1 MSRFNLAWLIG
12 IPLVV
17 LLGLT
22 LTYSAP
28 PIRDKEHNYELV
40 KLLVDVLAEVD
51 QNYVRELDPEQ
62 KRRLVEDMINGGLER
77 LDANSSFF
85 SIREY
90 KHFVR
95 KSKGHFGGVGIQV
108 NLDRNTGALIVTSPM
123 VGTPAYEA
131 GILAGDLILKID
143 GKSMETI
150 RPAEAVEMI
159 QGEPGTSVTLNVL
172 HEGAMKP
179 VDIPI
184 VRAVIEVETVL
195 GDRRK
200 PERLSDWD
208 YVIDPA
214 RNIAYV
220 RVIEFDEPTAG
231 ALTTV
236 LKQLQAEG
244 VRGLVLDLRGN
255 PGGLLTSAVAVSDLL
270 LNEGTIVSTR
280 GRRLA
285 EKAYTAKADGTLF
298 EPAATHPVA
307 VLIDRFSASASEIVA
322 SALQDNGRAIVVG
335 ERSYG
340 KGSVQ
345 NVFPLENETTAL
357 KLTTQSYW
365 RPSGQNIHRFP
376 DSKDTDEWGVKPTP
390 GYEVPLSIEERK
402 AYLEW
407 RQKRDVVHGKPGA
420 APPAADR
427 KTIEYKDKVLER
439 AMEYL
444 RAELDKQKS

>member
-1 MSRFNLAWLIG
+1 MSRFNLAWLVG

-28 PIRDKEHNYELV
+28 PRDKEQNYELV

-51 QNYVRELDPEQ
+51 QSYVRELDPDA

-77 LDANSSFF
+77 LDPHSSFF

-90 KHFVR
+90 KQFVR
-95 KSKGHFGGVGIQV
+95 KSNGKFGGVGIQV
-108 NLDRNTGALIVTSPM
+108 NLDRSTGALVVTSPM

-131 GILAGDLILKID
+131 GILAGDTIIKID
-143 GKSMETI
+143 GTPLDTL

-159 QGEPGTSVTLNVL
+159 QGEPGTAVTLTVV
-172 HEGAMKP
+172 HEGSTKP
-179 VDIPI
+179 VDVPI
-184 VRAVIEVETVL
+184 VRAVIEVHTVL
-195 GDRRK
+195 GDHRH
-200 PERLSDWD
+200 PDNPVEWE

-214 RNIAYV
+214 RKIAYV

-231 ALTTV
+231 ALKKV
-236 LKQLQAEG
+236 LEQLQAEG

-255 PGGLLTSAVAVSDLL
+255 PGGLLTSAVEVSDMLL
-270 LNEGTIVSTR
+270 TEGRIVSTR

-285 EKAYTAKADGTLF
+285 EKAYAAKAEGTLF
-298 EPAATHPVA
+298 EPAADHPVA
-307 VLIDRFSASASEIVA
+307 VLIDRYSASASEIVA
-322 SALQDNGRAIVVG
+322 AALQDNGRAVVVG

-345 NVFPLENETTAL
+345 NVFPLENATTAL

-365 RPSGQNIHRFP
+365 RPSGKNIHRFP
-376 DSKDTDEWGVKPTP
+376 DSKESDDWGVKPSA
-390 GYEVPLSIEERK
+390 GYEVPMSVEERRQ
-402 AYLEW
+402 YLEW
-407 RQKRDVVHGKPGA
+407 RQKRDVVLGKPGA
-420 APPAADR
+420 APTPADR
-427 KTIEYKDKVLER
+427 KPPEYKDKVLER
-439 AMEYL
+439 AMDYL
-444 RAELDKQKS
+444 RAEVDKRKG